1 MAKSDSTSVK
11 PGKKRKW
18 WRVLRLVISVIVDKI
33 YTIIT
38 RKTG

>member
-1 MAKSDSTSVK
+1 MSKIEAVPLK

-18 WRVLRLVISVIVDKI
+18 WRVLRLVITVIVDKI

>member
-1 MAKSDSTSVK
+1 MEKIDTVGVK

-18 WRVLRLVISVIVDKI
+18 WRVLRLVITVIVDKI

>member
-1 MAKSDSTSVK
+1 MEKSDSNTVK

-18 WRVLRLVISVIVDKI
+18 WKVLRLVITVIVDKI
-33 YTIIT
+33 YSIIT